1 MSNCTT
7 DETTEYILKRGE
19 VGTRL
24 NFTLKDADGAIN
36 LTGWTVTVTARRGAN
51 APVIDNAACTLEA
64 NQTTTGKG
72 KAYYTFTST
81 TANVAVGSYDLEFKG
96 VAPGNV
102 VHYFPKSRDA
112 RFAKLLVISPL
123 EDNA

>member
-24 NFTLKDADGAIN
+24 NFTLKDADGAVN

-72 KAYYTFTST
+72 KAYYSFTST